1 MELLQE
7 YKNGNYTVKIYSD
20 GTKELVTDDDEF
32 IADFPDSMDI
42 KITNRCDL
50 MCPMCHEASSPD
62 GAHAVL
68 DAEFLDALHAGTEL
82 AIGGGNPLSHPG
94 LRPFLEKLKSRGVIA
109 NITVNEKH
117 LRVYREFIER
127 LLSEKLIYGLG
138 ISVSEFKDET
148 FEFAKTH
155 PNAVLHV
162 IAGITDPDELLKRAS
177 PDLKLLILGYKR
189 HGRGKDYFSVET
201 LNNIVKFGRCLNKI
215 MREYGV
221 VSFDNLALGQL
232 KLKYRVP
239 KCVWNERY
247 MGDDGQNTMYV
258 DLVKNEFAVSSVS
271 DKRYP
276 ILPTAEQMLAV
287 IKSEK

>member
-20 GTKELVTDDDEF
+20 GTKELVTEGDEF

-50 MCPMCHEASSPD
+50 MCPMCHEASSPK
-62 GAHAVL
+62 GEHAVL
-68 DAEFLDALHAGTEL
+68 DADFLDALHAGTEL
-82 AIGGGNPLSHPG
+82 AIGGGNPLSHPD
-94 LRPFLEKLKSRGVIA
+94 LTAFLERLKGRGVIA
-109 NITVNEKH
+109 NITVNERH
-117 LRVYREFIER
+117 LIVYREFIER
-127 LLSEKLIYGLG
+127 LLSEKLVYGLG

-162 IAGITDPDELLKRAS
+162 IAGITDPDELLRRAS
-177 PDLKLLILGYKR
+177 TELKLLVLGYKR
-189 HGRGKDYFSVET
+189 HGRGKDYFSVDT
-201 LNNIVKFGRCLNKI
+201 AKKIVEFGRRLNYI
-215 MREYGV
+215 MRGYGV
-221 VSFDNLALGQL
+221 VSFDNLALRQL
-232 KLKYRVP
+232 RVKHRVP

-258 DLVKNEFAVSSVS
+258 DLVKREFGESSVS

-276 ILPTAEQMLAV
+276 ILPTAEEMLAV

>member
-32 IADFPDSMDI
+32 VADFPDSIDL
-42 KITNRCDL
+42 KITNKCDL
-50 MCPMCHEASSPD
+50 MCPMCHEASSPE

-68 DAEFLDALHAGTEL
+68 DADFLKALHAGTEL
-82 AIGGGNPLSHPG
+82 AIGGGNPLSHPD
-94 LRPFLEKLKSRGVIA
+94 LTAFLERLKSRGVIA

-127 LLSEKLIYGLG
+127 LLAEKLVYGLG

-177 PDLKLLILGYKR
+177 TDLKLLVLGYKR
-189 HGRGKDYFSVET
+189 HGRGEDYFSSDTAKRIVE
-201 LNNIVKFGRCLNKI
+201 FGRRLNYI
-215 MREYGV
+215 MCGYGV
-221 VSFDNLALGQL
+221 VSFDNLALRQL
-232 KLKYRVP
+232 RVKYRVP
-239 KCVWNERY
+239 KCVWNKRY

-258 DLVKNEFAVSSVS
+258 DLVKREFGESSVS
-271 DKRYP
+271 DIRYP
-276 ILPTAEQMLAV
+276 ILPTAEEMLAV

>member
-32 IADFPDSMDI
+32 VADFPDSIDL
-42 KITNRCDL
+42 KITNKCDL
-50 MCPMCHEASSPD
+50 MCPMCHEASSPE

-68 DAEFLDALHAGTEL
+68 DADFLKALHAGTEL
-82 AIGGGNPLSHPG
+82 AIGGGNPLSHPD
-94 LRPFLEKLKSRGVIA
+94 LTAFLERLKSRGVIA

-127 LLSEKLIYGLG
+127 LLAEKLVYGLG

-177 PDLKLLILGYKR
+177 PDLKLLVLGYKR
-189 HGRGKDYFSVET
+189 HGRGEDYFSSDTAKRIVE
-201 LNNIVKFGRCLNKI
+201 FGRRLNYI
-215 MREYGV
+215 MCGYGV
-221 VSFDNLALGQL
+221 VSFDNLALRQL
-232 KLKYRVP
+232 RVKYRVP
-239 KCVWNERY
+239 KCVWNKRY

-258 DLVKNEFAVSSVS
+258 DLVKREFGESSVS
-271 DKRYP
+271 DIRYP
-276 ILPTAEQMLAV
+276 ILPTAEEMLAV